1 MVRLA
6 NKLIQAVENI
16 KIYFDPLLWKNL
28 SMKKPSSVHMKY
40 YTVENQKTRQ
50 EMPDIILYIVLM
62 NQQKFHLS
70 ELNTH
75 TSTMYIG

>member
-1 MVRLA
+1 
-6 NKLIQAVENI
+6 
-16 KIYFDPLLWKNL
+16 
-28 SMKKPSSVHMKY
+28 MKKPSSVHMKY

-70 ELNTH
+70 EQNTH